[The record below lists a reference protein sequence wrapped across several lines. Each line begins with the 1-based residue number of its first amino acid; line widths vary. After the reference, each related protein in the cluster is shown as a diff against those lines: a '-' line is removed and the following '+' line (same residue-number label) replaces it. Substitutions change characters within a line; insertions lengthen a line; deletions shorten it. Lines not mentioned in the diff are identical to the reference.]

1 MTVETKVISY
11 NDQEFKA
18 ETFIQHTFFICL
30 LRRKALI
37 KQQLYMQPIFASNY
51 IYLLFNNLVKLFL
64 FIGSQ
69 GKSRRGT
76 YITYL
81 IISETILEL
90 KKATQTQRFEKL
102 NLKIVKIG
110 K

>member
-1 MTVETKVISY
+1 
-11 NDQEFKA
+11 
-18 ETFIQHTFFICL
+18 
-30 LRRKALI
+30 
-37 KQQLYMQPIFASNY
+37 MQPIFASNY

-64 FIGSQ
+64 FLDND
-69 GKSRRGT
+69 GKNRRGM